1 MKTLVSDWLDSREEQ
16 LTLFEGDDE
25 IILKRQAGT
34 LLLGAQLTS
43 TVTDNAALYS
53 WMRLGAA
60 SLNHFQGALAQ
71 KPDTGALWLIQ
82 NLQGAWDEAGLCGCL
97 QTLLNQRDT
106 WRSTAARL
114 VRPALDRKPIPLRSQ
129 PYL

>member
-1 MKTLVSDWLDSREEQ
+1 MQALVRDWLNSREEQ
-16 LTLFEGDDE
+16 LSVFEGDDE
-25 IILKRQAGT
+25 IILKRQAKT

-43 TVTDNAALYS
+43 AVADSAALYS

-82 NLQGAWDEAGLCGCL
+82 NLRGAGDEADLCDSL
-97 QTLLNQRDT
+97 QALLNQRDT
-106 WRSTAARL
+106 WRATAARL
-114 VRPALDRKPIPLRSQ
+114 VRPALNLKPTSLRSR
-129 PYL
+129 PY